1 MLLFYFTGLL
11 QECEDDGMCEAKT
24 PNSKLLDILL
34 RPENM
39 RQSTIGDY
47 IIGILAGLAI
57 VGSLVLSGAV
67 YERLEY
73 AATAAFIGFLFTVS
87 WDFIAVFNVVRE
99 ANPVL
104 AVLVFAPFLLIFIPT
119 ILEFMRGRD

>member
-1 MLLFYFTGLL
+1 
-11 QECEDDGMCEAKT
+11 
-24 PNSKLLDILL
+24 
-34 RPENM
+34 M

-47 IIGILAGLAI
+47 IIGILAGLAV
-57 VGSLVLSGAV
+57 VGSLVLSGVV

-73 AATAAFIGFLFTVS
+73 AATAAFVGFLFIIT

-104 AVLVFAPFLLIFIPT
+104 AILVFAPFLLIFIPT